1 MAQGQT
7 QGRATDGGVRLQ
19 RPKRLVDFIN
29 YRVYHLNRV
38 ALGAAGLHLRATAG
52 VTRREWRMIAFLGE
66 QPGTRLTELAAS
78 AGLDKV
84 LASRAVHA
92 LVERGL
98 VRRDTRAQD
107 RRAAA
112 FTLTEEGEAVYRTAF
127 RQARSFNTR
136 LAACLTAEEARVLS
150 RCLDKLQAQ
159 AQAMLAEAQAL
170 PQPEDAAPAWHP
182 LQVWR
187 GNRA

>member
-1 MAQGQT
+1 MAHDNSGN
-7 QGRATDGGVRLQ
+7 RLQ
-19 RPKRLVDFIN
+19 RPQRLADFIN

-38 ALGAAGLHLRATAG
+38 ALGAAALHLRATAG
-52 VTRREWRMIAFLGE
+52 VTRREWRMISFLGE
-66 QPGTRLTELAAS
+66 QPGTRLTELAES

-98 VRRDTRAQD
+98 VRRETRTQD

-112 FTLTEEGEAVYRTAF
+112 FTLTEQGEAVYRAAF
-127 RQARSFNTR
+127 AQARDFNTR
-136 LAACLTAEEARVLS
+136 LAGCLTAEEARVLS

-159 AQAMLAEAQAL
+159 AGAMLTEAQAL
-170 PQPEDAAPAWHP
+170 PQSEGPEPVWDL

-187 GNRA
+187 A

>member
-1 MAQGQT
+1 MAYD
-7 QGRATDGGVRLQ
+7 DGGSRLQ
-19 RPKRLVDFIN
+19 RPRRLGDFIN

-66 QPGTRLTELAAS
+66 QPGTRLTELAQS

-98 VRRDTRAQD
+98 VRREARAQD

-112 FTLTEEGEAVYRTAF
+112 FTLTEEGEAVYHRAF
-127 RQARSFNTR
+127 AQARAFNR
-136 LAACLTAEEARVLS
+136 ELAACLSAEEARVLS
-150 RCLDKLQAQ
+150 RCLDKLQAR
-159 AQAMLAEAQAL
+159 AEAMMAEAQAL
-170 PQPEDAAPAWHP
+170 PQPEGAAPPWDP

-187 GNRA
+187 GGKG